1 MKRLPL
7 LTLNLLSGL
16 LFVALGAGLVQAQS
30 SPAGV
35 TSGPDAAAIAKAYPL
50 EARKMRV
57 GGLVTL
63 TCTANADRTVSD
75 CLVKSEAPQGL
86 GFGAAALS
94 LASEFRTDASA
105 SNSVD
110 IPVRF
115 DAQVGKPHW
124 EEIPTGD
131 QIVRY
136 YPPRAQAARISGKAF
151 ITCKVTAEGRLEGCQ
166 TVYETPEGMGF
177 GEAAL
182 SLAQY
187 FKMAKKTSAGDSVA
201 GGTVRSPIFFDIAGV
216 SVR

>member
-75 CLVKSEAPQGL
+75 

-201 GGTVRSPIFFDIAGV
+201 GGTVRIPIFFDIAGV